1 MFKARAEAVRQP
13 YSLAMSATILV
24 MDDDERIREL
34 LYLCLSNA
42 GYQVLLA
49 EDAIAAGHF
58 LLEQR
63 VDLLLADIEMPFM
76 DGLDLVQALRNDPRV
91 SISNMPV
98 IFITS
103 YGQYEARS
111 KELGAVAYLRK
122 PVRSEQLLAIVA
134 QHVPA
139 VTT

>member
-76 DGLDLVQALRNDPRV
+76 DGLDLVQALRNDP
-91 SISNMPV
+91 ISNMPV